1 MKGAFMI
8 IEEPG
13 RTSRKTVRV
22 GKTKAS
28 RTDFMD
34 AELARFLKRLARHR
48 ENDARQLYLPGFSPD
63 NHSS

>member
-1 MKGAFMI
+1 MKGAIMI
-8 IEEPG
+8 IEEPV
-13 RTSRKTVRV
+13 RTSKKAVKSV
-22 GKTKAS
+22 KTKVS

-48 ENDARQLYLPGFSPD
+48 ENDARQLYLPGFTPD